1 MIYDG
6 YICNYGVVYSDH
18 YMIAPGA
25 LKESNNV
32 PITYTPE
39 NSSPEFIG
47 SAELE
52 SDSCG
57 MLAHCQIL
65 DDYAGLVDLLKSGE
79 YDLGFTATKVEYTT
93 DDKGVRYYTQGTI
106 RNVGILPYPY
116 NPRVKPAQ
124 KSNEGSGEDF
134 LVRSK
139 GRYIDLDLAKNVI
152 AKFKGYLDEDMI
164 LRIQIALEK
173 ESKAENE

>member
-6 YICNYGVVYSDH
+6 YICNYGVVYPDH

-25 LKESNNV
+25 LKESDNV
-32 PITYTPE
+32 PITYIPE

-47 SAELE
+47 SAELK

-57 MLAHCQIL
+57 MSARCQIL

-79 YDLGFTATKVEYTT
+79 YDLGFTVTNVEYTT
-93 DDKGVRYYTQGTI
+93 DDMGVKHYTQGTI

-116 NPRVKPAQ
+116 NPGVKPEA
-124 KSNEGSGEDF
+124 KNNAGSDGDYPA
-134 LVRSK
+134 RSK
-139 GRYIDLDLAKNVI
+139 GRYIELDLAKNVI

>member
-6 YICNYGVVYSDH
+6 YICNYGVVYPDH

-32 PITYTPE
+32 PITYIPE

-47 SAELE
+47 SAELK

-57 MLAHCQIL
+57 MSAHCQIL

-79 YDLGFTATKVEYTT
+79 YDLGFTATNVEYTT

-116 NPRVKPAQ
+116 NPRVKPEA
-124 KSNEGSGEDF
+124 KNNVE
-134 LVRSK
+134 SK
-139 GRYIDLDLAKNVI
+139 GRYIELDLAKNVI